1 MRKLLLAI
9 LPALTLAGAQ
19 AHAQSAEAFYHG
31 KTVTYI
37 VATAPGGGYDTY
49 GRLIARYLG
58 KYLADAKVIVQ
69 NVPGAGHIVGADELY
84 VARPD
89 GLTIGTFNTG
99 LIFAQLLKLQG
110 VKFDLANM
118 SWIGK
123 ASSDPRV
130 LVLSKSSG
138 IKNWQELTDASKPP
152 FKFYVGGVGSAAY
165 MDTKMAVEALHLNV
179 DIIPGFNGN
188 EGEMSMLRGET
199 VGTIGSAS
207 SLRSFVEQGSGFI
220 ALAMGGKENNSL
232 PQAAQFAKTDRDR
245 QLISLIAAESE
256 IERLTAGPPGIPAD
270 RLAYLREAYM
280 KALADPA
287 LLADA
292 KRLNLPIDPADG
304 PTTEKTIK
312 GALDQSPDTIALL
325 AAAAKSQ

>member
-9 LPALTLAGAQ
+9 LPALTLASAQ
-19 AHAQSAEAFYHG
+19 AHAQSAGAFYHG

-58 KYLADAKVIVQ
+58 KYLGDAKVIVQ

-110 VKFDLANM
+110 VQFDLANM

-152 FKFYVGGVGSAAY
+152 FKFYVGGVGFGRLYGYQNRRRSSSSERRNHSRLQRQRRRDEHAARR
-165 MDTKMAVEALHLNV
+165 DGRHDRLGQLAAV
-179 DIIPGFNGN
+179 IRRTG
-188 EGEMSMLRGET
+188 
-199 VGTIGSAS
+199 
-207 SLRSFVEQGSGFI
+207 
-220 ALAMGGKENNSL
+220 
-232 PQAAQFAKTDRDR
+232 QAALLHWRWAARKTALCR
-245 QLISLIAAESE
+245 
-256 IERLTAGPPGIPAD
+256 RL
-270 RLAYLREAYM
+270 L
-280 KALADPA
+280 
-287 LLADA
+287 
-292 KRLNLPIDPADG
+292 
-304 PTTEKTIK
+304 
-312 GALDQSPDTIALL
+312 S
-325 AAAAKSQ
+325 S

>member
-1 MRKLLLAI
+1 MRKLLLAVVSV
-9 LPALTLAGAQ
+9 LVLAGA
-19 AHAQSAEAFYHG
+19 ALHAQSPDAFYHG
-31 KTVTYI
+31 KTVTYV

-84 VARPD
+84 VAKPD

-99 LIFAQLLKLQG
+99 LIFAQLLKQQG
-110 VKFDLANM
+110 VRFDLANM

-123 ASSDPRV
+123 AASDPRV
-130 LVLSKSSG
+130 LVLAKNSD
-138 IKNWQELTDASKPP
+138 IKNWQELTDATKAP
-152 FKFYVGGVGSAAY
+152 FKFHVGGVGSAAY
-165 MDTKMAVEALHLNV
+165 IDTKMAVQALHLNI

-188 EGEMSMLRGET
+188 EGAMSMLRGET

-207 SLRSFVEQGSGFI
+207 SQRSFVDQGNGFI
-220 ALAMGGKENNSL
+220 ALAVGGTMGSI
-232 PQAAQFAKTDRDR
+232 PQATDFVKTDRDR
-245 QLISLIAAESE
+245 QLISLITAESE
-256 IERLTAGPPGIPAD
+256 IERLTAGPPGIAED
-270 RLAYLREAYM
+270 RLAYLRAAYM
-280 KALADPA
+280 KALSDPA

-292 KRLNLPIDPADG
+292 KRLSLPIEPADG

-312 GALDQSPDTIALL
+312 NALNQSPETITLL
-325 AAAAKSQ
+325 AEAAKAQ